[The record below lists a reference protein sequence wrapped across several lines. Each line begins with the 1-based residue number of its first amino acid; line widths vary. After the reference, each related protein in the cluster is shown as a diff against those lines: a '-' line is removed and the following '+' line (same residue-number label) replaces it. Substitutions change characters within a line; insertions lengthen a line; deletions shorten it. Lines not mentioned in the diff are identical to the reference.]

1 MGKPRPNEV
10 KEADHDMES
19 VRGEL
24 EFEPRWLAIALLENQ
39 TKRSIFSSMD
49 KRRKNELKLLMELDC

>member
-49 KRRKNELKLLMELDC
+49 KR